1 MGQANGSILLRK
13 KGIEQ
18 VKALAEDK
26 AYKLKREIGTLELLL
41 LFIGSLIGAGI
52 FVLPGVAAAKY
63 AGPAVSLSYLLGGI
77 VCICVGLCYV
87 EFASMAPFAGSAYTY
102 AYIALGEILAWIVGW
117 DLLFEFTVV
126 CSTVSVGWS
135 GYVVSFLK
143 SLGINLPAALTR
155 DIAHGGIINLPAI
168 LGLLLV
174 GYIAYSGI
182 KNVSRTN
189 TLLTVIKLS
198 AILFFVACGLFHL
211 KPANW
216 HPFAPFGLAGIMTGA
231 ALTFFAYT
239 GFDGITAVLE
249 EVKNPQ
255 RSIPIAL
262 IGGLAIVILLY
273 VGVAAVLTG
282 VVNYTRLDVPD
293 PAAFALMEMGIRWGG
308 ALISVAILFG
318 LIAVMLGYGLSA
330 TRILFA
336 MSRDG
341 LLPPVFARVHERTRV
356 PHIATLVIFG
366 VAILGGGFLS
376 INELAELANIG
387 GLTAFT
393 VPPTLGYAR

>member
-1 MGQANGSILLRK
+1 M
-13 KGIEQ
+13 
-18 VKALAEDK
+18 
-26 AYKLKREIGTLELLL
+26 
-41 LFIGSLIGAGI
+41 
-52 FVLPGVAAAKY
+52 
-63 AGPAVSLSYLLGGI
+63 
-77 VCICVGLCYV
+77 CVGLCYV
-87 EFASMAPFAGSAYTY
+87 EFASMAPFAGSAHTY

-143 SLGINLPAALTR
+143 SLGVDLPAAFTR
-155 DIAHGGIINLPAI
+155 DIAHGGIINIPAI
-168 LGLLLV
+168 LGLGLV
-174 GYIAYSGI
+174 GYVAYSGI

-189 TLLTVIKLS
+189 VLLTVIKLL
-198 AILFFVACGLFHL
+198 AILFFLACGLLHL

-216 HPFAPFGLAGIMTGA
+216 HPFAPFGLSGILTGA

-239 GFDGITAVLE
+239 GFDGMTSVLE

-255 RSIPIAL
+255 RSIPVAL
-262 IGGLAIVILLY
+262 IGGLGIVILLY
-273 VGVAAVLTG
+273 VSMAAVLTG
-282 VVNYTRLDVPD
+282 VVNYVRLDVPD

-330 TRILFA
+330 TRVLFA

-356 PHIATLVIFG
+356 PHIATLAIFG
-366 VAILGGGFLS
+366 AAILGGGFLS

-393 VPPTLGYAR
+393 LTSISVMVMRVTRPEAKRTFKVPTLWLVAPLGVIGSLALIFSLPAVTLIRFAVWMLMGFLVYFGYGVRHARVKLEARNLDSVKV